1 MFNLSKH
8 LLLKS
13 MNKRNKKKFMKL
25 SKPFKMFG
33 QCNFLGLNRW
43 LDVMGL
49 LIRFDAMCAPQSKA
63 RRYWIF
69 CIKKAK
75 ASTLGI
81 EKGIIYYYPKFV
93 QITALYAT
101 NLHHNVTH
109 HWLWGRL
116 GRRKRRRYKSIL

>member
-1 MFNLSKH
+1 
-8 LLLKS
+8 
-13 MNKRNKKKFMKL
+13 MKL
-25 SKPFKMFG
+25 YKPFKMFG

-49 LIRFDAMCAPQSKA
+49 LTRFTTKFAPQSKA
-63 RRYWIF
+63 RRDWIF
-69 CIKKAK
+69 CISMLIERKPKQAP
-75 ASTLGI
+75 LGV

-93 QITALYAT
+93 HLKIKALYAT

-116 GRRKRRRYKSIL
+116 GRKKRKMYNLVL